1 MPGVGVPRIGSR
13 ALRIGNT
20 IGLVAAAFLLRQI
33 LVLYFGIAL
42 PPFIT
47 FYPAIMI
54 VALLS
59 GFWPGLLAATLS
71 ALLVDYWILPPIG
84 RWTIAGTSDAVSLAL
99 FIGTGA
105 LLCGVADRFRR
116 NHVRL
121 AVFEQEQGS
130 LRLFIEHAPVALAMF
145 DGQMRYLYA
154 SRRWLVDYG
163 LGDREL
169 RGLSHYDVF
178 PEISAEWKEA
188 HRRGLAGEVVRKAAD
203 PFERADGT
211 TQWVRWELRP
221 WKAAAGNVGGIV
233 IFTEEITDRK
243 NAEEAMQESQ
253 DKLQGIVGS
262 AMDAIISVN
271 ELQHIVV
278 FNRAAEKIFECA
290 ASEAIGTTLD
300 RFIPAASRAGHS
312 EQIRRFGLEGVT
324 TRSMSSPAILT
335 ALRTGSEEFPIE
347 ATISHVQAGGE
358 KLFTVILRDITER
371 KRAEDKLRWS
381 EDQMRAL
388 AARLQTASERE
399 RLRISRELHDQ
410 LGLALT
416 SMKMDLNWILRKH
429 EKGEN
434 NWIPMVQD
442 SIKAVDST
450 IALVRRLATEL
461 RPQMLD
467 SAGLAPAI
475 EWHVAEFQRH
485 TGISCTAQV
494 SEETFGFSSDQRI
507 EVFRICQEALT
518 NVARHSQAKH
528 VLVTLAREQDQAI
541 LTVNDDGVGFL
552 VDELVNTRALGIV
565 GMRERAVLLGAQLHI
580 ESALAMGTTITLRV
594 PLDAAQNSVLEIHEN
609 IDR

>member
-1 MPGVGVPRIGSR
+1 MSGVRVPRINR
-13 ALRIGNT
+13 LALRIGNT

-33 LVLYFGIAL
+33 LVHYFGLAP

-47 FYPAIMI
+47 FYPAVMI
-54 VALLS
+54 VALLG
-59 GFWPGLLAATLS
+59 GFWPGLLATTLS

-84 RWTIAGTSDAVSLAL
+84 KWTIASTSDAVSLAL
-99 FIGTGA
+99 FMATGA
-105 LLCGVADRFRR
+105 LLCGVAERFRR

-121 AVFEQEQGS
+121 AVFGQEQVL

-145 DGQMRYLYA
+145 DSQMRYLYA
-154 SRRWLVDYG
+154 SQRWLVDYG
-163 LGDREL
+163 LGDRDL

-178 PEISAEWKEA
+178 PEISAEWKDA
-188 HRRGLAGEVVRKAAD
+188 HRRGLAGEVIRKEAD
-203 PFERADGT
+203 RFERADGT
-211 TQWVRWELRP
+211 LQWVRWELRP
-221 WKAAAGNVGGIV
+221 WNDAAGKVGGIV
-233 IFTEEITDRK
+233 IFTEDISERK

-271 ELQHIVV
+271 EQQRIVV
-278 FNRAAEKIFECA
+278 FNRAAEKIFGCV

-300 RFIPAASRAGHS
+300 RFIPAALRAGHS
-312 EQIRRFGLEGVT
+312 EHIRRFGLEGVT
-324 TRSMSSPAILT
+324 TRSMTSPAILT
-335 ALRTGSEEFPIE
+335 ALRTGGEEFPIE

-381 EDQMRAL
+381 EDQLRAL
-388 AARLQTASERE
+388 AARSQTASERE
-399 RLRISRELHDQ
+399 RLRIARELHDQ

-434 NWIPMVQD
+434 DWIPMVHD

-450 IALVRRLATEL
+450 IVLVRRLATEL
-461 RPQMLD
+461 RPRMLD
-467 SAGLAPAI
+467 TAGLAAAI

-485 TGISCTAQV
+485 TGIFCTAQV
-494 SEETFGFSSDQRI
+494 SEDTFGFSSDQRI

-518 NVARHSQAKH
+518 NVARHSRAKH

-552 VDELVNTRALGIV
+552 VDELVNTPALGI
-565 GMRERAVLLGAQLHI
+565 
-580 ESALAMGTTITLRV
+580 
-594 PLDAAQNSVLEIHEN
+594 
-609 IDR
+609 

>member
-1 MPGVGVPRIGSR
+1 MSGVRVPRINR
-13 ALRIGNT
+13 LALRIGNT

-33 LVLYFGIAL
+33 LVHYFGLAP

-47 FYPAIMI
+47 FYPAVMI
-54 VALLS
+54 VALLG
-59 GFWPGLLAATLS
+59 GFWPGLLATTLS

-84 RWTIAGTSDAVSLAL
+84 KWTIASTSDAVSLAL
-99 FIGTGA
+99 FMATGA
-105 LLCGVADRFRR
+105 LLCGVAERFRR

-121 AVFEQEQGS
+121 AVFGQEQVL

-145 DGQMRYLYA
+145 DSQMRYLYA
-154 SRRWLVDYG
+154 SQRWLVDYG
-163 LGDREL
+163 LGDRDL

-178 PEISAEWKEA
+178 PEISAEWKDA
-188 HRRGLAGEVVRKAAD
+188 HRRGLAGEVIRKEAD
-203 PFERADGT
+203 RFERADGT
-211 TQWVRWELRP
+211 LQWVRWELRP
-221 WKAAAGNVGGIV
+221 WNDAAGKVGGIV
-233 IFTEEITDRK
+233 IFTEDISERK

-271 ELQHIVV
+271 EQQRIVV
-278 FNRAAEKIFECA
+278 FNRAAEKIFGCV

-300 RFIPAASRAGHS
+300 RFIPAALRAGHS
-312 EQIRRFGLEGVT
+312 EHIRRFGLEGVT
-324 TRSMSSPAILT
+324 TRSMTSPAILT
-335 ALRTGSEEFPIE
+335 ALRTGGEEFPIE

-371 KRAEDKLRWS
+371 KRAENKLRWS
-381 EDQMRAL
+381 EDQLRAL
-388 AARLQTASERE
+388 AARSQTASERE
-399 RLRISRELHDQ
+399 RLRIARELHDQ

-461 RPQMLD
+461 RPRMLD
-467 SAGLAPAI
+467 TAGLAPAI

-485 TGISCTAQV
+485 TGIFCTAQV
-494 SEETFGFSSDQRI
+494 SEDTFGFSSDQRI

-518 NVARHSQAKH
+518 NVARHSRAKH

-552 VDELVNTRALGIV
+552 VDDLVNTPALGLV

-580 ESALAMGTTITLRV
+580 ESAPAIGSTISLRI
-594 PLDAAQNSVLEIHEN
+594 PLEAAQSSLQETH
-609 IDR
+609 